1 MPNQQEKAKRIIVGG
16 TVAGVLLI
24 MFLVIT
30 IIIQGA
36 QIFIKQAERDR
47 LDKEYQ
53 ILLQQYYDKKNDL
66 EYYSSDF
73 YLEQLAYEYGYRYP
87 SDK

>member
-1 MPNQQEKAKRIIVGG
+1 MPNKQEKAKRIIVGG

-24 MFLVIT
+24 MFLIIT
-30 IIIQGA
+30 IVIQAA

-47 LDKEYQ
+47 LQNEYEM
-53 ILLQQYYDKKNDL
+53 LVQQYENAKDDL